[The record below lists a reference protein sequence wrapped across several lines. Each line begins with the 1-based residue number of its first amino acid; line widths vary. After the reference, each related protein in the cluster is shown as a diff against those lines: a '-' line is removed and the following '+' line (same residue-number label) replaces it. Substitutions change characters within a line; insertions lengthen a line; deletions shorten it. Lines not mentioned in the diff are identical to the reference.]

1 MSVIDILIKAASFAA
16 IIVLGY
22 LLRRKGFF
30 KQEDFYILSKIVL
43 KITLPA
49 AIVSNFSGMERLD
62 ASMLSIC
69 LFGLTGGVLL
79 MGTTWIFNIGK
90 SKERKAFDLL
100 NVAGY
105 NIGNFAMPFVQGFLG
120 PIGLAA
126 TSLFDTGNSVICL
139 GGAYSAAMAAMKSG
153 GRRSMKELIMPLVKS
168 IPFDTYIIM
177 TVLTLLG
184 VRLPQI
190 AVSFAQTIGGANAF
204 MALLMVGVGF
214 KISLRK
220 DKLAAIFRILSIR
233 YGISLVLALLWYN
246 FAPFALE
253 IRQAFV
259 LLAFS
264 PIASAAPAYS
274 GEMNMDIGLSSAI
287 NSLSVVISILS
298 MTAILVLIL

>member
-1 MSVIDILIKAASFAA
+1 MSMLDILIKAASFAA
-16 IIVLGY
+16 IIALGY
-22 LLRRKGFF
+22 LLRRRGFF

-49 AIVSNFSGMERLD
+49 AIVYNFSSMELD
-62 ASMLSIC
+62 VSMLSIC
-69 LFGLTGGVLL
+69 FFGLAGGVLL
-79 MGTTWIFNIGK
+79 MGTTWVFNIGK

-120 PIGLAA
+120 PVGLAA
-126 TSLFDTGNSVICL
+126 TSLFDSGNSIICL
-139 GGAYSAAMAAMKSG
+139 GGAYSAAQAAMKSG
-153 GRRSMKELIMPLVKS
+153 SRRSAKELVMPLIKS
-168 IPFDTYIIM
+168 VPFDTYIIM
-177 TVLTLLG
+177 TALTLLG
-184 VRLPQI
+184 VRLPRI

-214 KISLRK
+214 KLSLKR

-233 YGISLVLALLWYN
+233 YGISLVLALLWYY

-264 PIASAAPAYS
+264 PIASSAPAYS
-274 GEMNMDIGLSSAI
+274 GEMDMDIGLSSAI
-287 NSLSVVISILS
+287 NSLSIIISILS
-298 MTAILVLIL
+298 MTGVLMLIL

>member
-1 MSVIDILIKAASFAA
+1 MSIAEILIKAAAFAA

-49 AIVSNFSGMERLD
+49 AIVYNFSNMKLD
-62 ASMLSIC
+62 VSMLSIC
-69 LFGLTGGVLL
+69 FFGLAGGVLL

-105 NIGNFAMPFVQGFLG
+105 NIGNFAMPFIQSFLG
-120 PIGLAA
+120 PVGLAA
-126 TSLFDTGNSVICL
+126 TSLFDAGNSIICL

-153 GRRSMKELIMPLVKS
+153 GRRSVKELVMPLVKS
-168 IPFDTYIIM
+168 VPFDTYIIM
-177 TVLTLLG
+177 TALTLLG
-184 VRLPQI
+184 IRLPRI

-214 KISLRK
+214 KLSLKK

-233 YGISLVLALLWYN
+233 YGISLALALLWYH
-246 FAPFALE
+246 FTPFALE

-274 GEMNMDIGLSSAI
+274 GELNMDIGLSSAI
-287 NSLSVVISILS
+287 NSLSIIISILS
-298 MTAILVLIL
+298 MTAVLVIML